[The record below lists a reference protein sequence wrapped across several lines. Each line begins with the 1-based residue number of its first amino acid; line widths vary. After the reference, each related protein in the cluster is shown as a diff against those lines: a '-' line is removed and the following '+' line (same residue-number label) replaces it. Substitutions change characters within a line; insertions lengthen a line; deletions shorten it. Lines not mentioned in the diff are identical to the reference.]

1 MMMVANE
8 DSKVRTKETRI
19 ENKKIQKIKNEL

>member
-8 DSKVRTKETRI
+8 HNKAGTKQTRI